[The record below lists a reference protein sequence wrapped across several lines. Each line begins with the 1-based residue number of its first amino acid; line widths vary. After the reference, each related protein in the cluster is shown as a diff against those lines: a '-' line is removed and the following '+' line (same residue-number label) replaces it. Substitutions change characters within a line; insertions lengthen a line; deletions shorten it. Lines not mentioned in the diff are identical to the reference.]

1 MNFLRIHGLAF
12 AIRKIGHS
20 FPRHL
25 LQAQTPCTGSEL
37 HGRCVVI

>member
-1 MNFLRIHGLAF
+1 MDLRSQSAKSASIHSL
-12 AIRKIGHS
+12 
-20 FPRHL
+20 PRHL